1 MVEAGR
7 MSVEIYDLRGL
18 NCPLPVLKTRK
29 KLRDMALGDE
39 LWIET
44 TDPLAVIDVPHFC
57 SENNHE
63 LLKTEEGDGIN
74 RFLIRRG
81 A

>member
-1 MVEAGR
+1 
-7 MSVEIYDLRGL
+7 MSAEIYDLRGL

-29 KLRDMALGDE
+29 KLRDMTAGQE

-57 SENNHE
+57 AENGHE